1 MLTFVDLNKCGS
13 CQINFVDC
21 EISMHSP
28 GSNMENGRR
37 EPDPDAIKMFVG
49 QVPRSM
55 DENDLTKMFEQ
66 YGSVFQLNVL
76 RDKVSG
82 QSKGCCFVTFYTRK
96 AALDA
101 QNALHNIKT
110 MPGMHHPVQM
120 KPADSEKRNGELYT
134 EERKLFIGMLSKKY
148 SETEVKMMFAPFGN
162 IEDCTVLRDQNG
174 QSRGCAFITF
184 SSRQSAT
191 NCIKNMHH
199 SQTME
204 GCSSPLVV
212 KFADTQKEKEQK
224 KLQQMNANLLA
235 SFGGGTGGG
244 GLNLGPQYLA
254 VSGDNLGQQYLAVQG
269 NNLGARYLPLL
280 QQAMSTGNLGMFA
293 SMGNLG
299 QNALNVQ
306 QLLALLAAASNNPGL
321 LAALAAL
328 ASGNSSG
335 GTNSP
340 TTPTSTNSTNNASG
354 DASSNMHLQNL
365 QGLAAL
371 ANASA
376 NPGTSLLDPHIY
388 GLVSQAHNM
397 QGHSRA
403 THTPVTNMAMPNMM
417 GNSNGVPSH
426 FGNNN
431 SFGFGNNGSSG
442 GGSSN
447 IDLATIM
454 KNMGDFSKVFGNLA
468 KMGNSGMSQGG
479 MGSNSGRSM
488 VNGNAGVM
496 GMGNMARTGAMGING
511 SFNSMHGNANMK
523 MDTGQNMVAG
533 GASNLHNQSASL
545 SGSNGSLSGF
555 TGLQGLGNSLA
566 ATTMSP
572 SLTNG
577 NSGLDA
583 LSQAYT
589 GIQQYAASFPSA
601 FSTQTAQLQAA
612 NSAAGKQTEG
622 PEGANLFIYHLPQE
636 FSDQDL
642 MQTFMPF
649 GNVISAKV
657 FIDKQTNLSK
667 CFGFVSYDNPV
678 SAQAAIQAM
687 NGFQIGMKRL
697 KVQLKRAKNDSKPY

>member
-1 MLTFVDLNKCGS
+1 MDTESHNS
-13 CQINFVDC
+13 RT
-21 EISMHSP
+21 MHSP
-28 GSNMENGRR
+28 QSPLENGRR
-37 EPDPDAIKMFVG
+37 EPDSDAIKMFVG

-66 YGSVFQLNVL
+66 YGPVYQLNVL

-96 AALDA
+96 SALDA

-120 KPADSEKRNGELYT
+120 KPADSEKRNGEQNT
-134 EERKLFIGMLSKKY
+134 EERKLFIGMLSKKF

-184 SSRQSAT
+184 SSRQSAQ

-254 VSGDNLGQQYLAVQG
+254 
-269 NNLGARYLPLL
+269 LL
-280 QQAMSTGNLGMFA
+280 QQAMTTGNLGMFA
-293 SMGNLG
+293 NVGNLG
-299 QNALNVQ
+299 LNAMNIQ
-306 QLLALLAAASNNPGL
+306 QLLAILAAASNNPG
-321 LAALAAL
+321 
-328 ASGNSSG
+328 
-335 GTNSP
+335 
-340 TTPTSTNSTNNASG
+340 
-354 DASSNMHLQNL
+354 DATGNMHLQNL

-371 ANASA
+371 ANAA
-376 NPGTSLLDPHIY
+376 NSP
-388 GLVSQAHNM
+388 
-397 QGHSRA
+397 
-403 THTPVTNMAMPNMM
+403 
-417 GNSNGVPSH
+417 
-426 FGNNN
+426 
-431 SFGFGNNGSSG
+431 
-442 GGSSN
+442 
-447 IDLATIM
+447 
-454 KNMGDFSKVFGNLA
+454 
-468 KMGNSGMSQGG
+468 
-479 MGSNSGRSM
+479 
-488 VNGNAGVM
+488 
-496 GMGNMARTGAMGING
+496 
-511 SFNSMHGNANMK
+511 
-523 MDTGQNMVAG
+523 
-533 GASNLHNQSASL
+533 ASL
-545 SGSNGSLSGF
+545 SGSLSTSNSSLSGF
-555 TGLQGLGNSLA
+555 AGLQNLGNNNMA
-566 ATTMSP
+566 ATSMSP
-572 SLTNG
+572 GVTNG
-577 NSGLDA
+577 TSGMDA

-589 GIQQYAASFPSA
+589 GIQQYAGLSGLLSPATASFPNA
-601 FSTQTAQLQAA
+601 FSSQAAQQLQAV
-612 NSAAGKQTEG
+612 NTPAGKQTEG

-697 KVQLKRAKNDSKPY
+697 KVQLKRPKNDSKPY

>member
-1 MLTFVDLNKCGS
+1 MMDTESLTTRT
-13 CQINFVDC
+13 
-21 EISMHSP
+21 MHSP
-28 GSNMENGRR
+28 QSPIENGRR
-37 EPDPDAIKMFVG
+37 EPDSDAIKMFVG

-66 YGSVFQLNVL
+66 YGPVYQLNVL

-96 AALDA
+96 SALDA

-120 KPADSEKRNGELYT
+120 KPADSEKRNGEQNT
-134 EERKLFIGMLSKKY
+134 EERKLFIGMLSKKFG
-148 SETEVKMMFAPFGN
+148 ETEVKMMFAPFGN

-184 SSRQSAT
+184 SSRQSAQ

-244 GLNLGPQYLA
+244 GINIGPQYLA
-254 VSGDNLGQQYLAVQG
+254 
-269 NNLGARYLPLL
+269 LL
-280 QQAMSTGNLGMFA
+280 QQAMTTGNLGMFA
-293 SMGNLG
+293 NVGNLG
-299 QNALNVQ
+299 
-306 QLLALLAAASNNPGL
+306 
-321 LAALAAL
+321 
-328 ASGNSSG
+328 
-335 GTNSP
+335 
-340 TTPTSTNSTNNASG
+340 
-354 DASSNMHLQNL
+354 DATGNMHLQNL

-371 ANASA
+371 ANAA
-376 NPGTSLLDPHIY
+376 NSPGGFPQGNNMAGNSMPAGNNMSGGNNAAANNMAQTLANLMQNMGNFSSVF
-388 GLVSQAHNM
+388 GNMGNM
-397 QGHSRA
+397 QQ
-403 THTPVTNMAMPNMM
+403 NM
-417 GNSNGVPSH
+417 GNSAQ
-426 FGNNN
+426 GNM
-431 SFGFGNNGSSG
+431 SG
-442 GGSSN
+442 
-447 IDLATIM
+447 
-454 KNMGDFSKVFGNLA
+454 NMGNMSGN
-468 KMGNSGMSQGG
+468 MS
-479 MGSNSGRSM
+479 N
-488 VNGNAGVM
+488 
-496 GMGNMARTGAMGING
+496 GMGNNMGNMGRNMGGMNGNHQMQTGMNQ
-511 SFNSMHGNANMK
+511 MP
-523 MDTGQNMVAG
+523 VG
-533 GASNLHNQSASL
+533 GASNSQNQSASL
-545 SGSNGSLSGF
+545 SGSLSTSNSSLSGF
-555 TGLQGLGNSLA
+555 AGLQNLGNGNMA
-566 ATTMSP
+566 ATSMSP
-572 SLTNG
+572 GVTNG
-577 NSGLDA
+577 TSGMDA

-589 GIQQYAASFPSA
+589 GIQQYAGLSGLLSPATASFPNA
-601 FSTQTAQLQAA
+601 FSSQAAQQLQAV
-612 NSAAGKQTEG
+612 NTPAGKQTEG

-697 KVQLKRAKNDSKPY
+697 KVQLKRPKNDSKPY